1 MSTMTLKDLHSQL
14 LALSLEEKAM
24 AIQILA
30 ASLSN
35 GLIGIEKTSGVIKGK
50 ELIGIEKTPGV
61 MGGDACIRQ
70 TRIPVWLL
78 VSLRQQGASEADLL
92 ADYQTLTAAD
102 LVNAWLYTEA
112 YPKEIEAAIAQQ
124 EAAVAS
130 SLKCWVG

>member
-1 MSTMTLKDLHSQL
+1 MTLKELQPQL
-14 LALSLEEKAM
+14 LALSLEEKAQ

-35 GLIGIEKTSGVIKGK
+35 

-78 VSLRQQGASEADLL
+78 VSLRHQGASEAYLL
-92 ADYQTLTAAD
+92 EDYPTLTAAD
-102 LVNAWLYTEA
+102 LVNTWLYAEA
-112 YPKEIEAAIAQQ
+112 YPEEIKAAIARQ
-124 EAAVAS
+124 EAA
-130 SLKCWVG
+130 